1 VIPACK
7 LLNIV
12 NHSYQAEI
20 SDVTKE
26 GSNDF
31 SFRLNGHKH
40 VFQAASTAEQS
51 SWIVAIETK
60 ATEAKGLKEGL
71 IGSEGYKKHIERFST
86 FVLFLVSCH
95 QMYLHKEPS
104 ANTRLDKLGVGA
116 ATTGSS
122 LPSLSKSKERKET
135 STPRKSLETKAKE
148 TVKKDKVDSGSASS
162 SDIEKKDKKSKSR
175 SQSRKRSSIFGLLG
189 NKKDEQEVKKD
200 EKAEEKAEKQH
211 DKEIAKEEKKHE
223 KDVAKEHH
231 HHDKDVA
238 KEEKKHEK
246 EIAKEEHKHE
256 KELAKEEKKLE
267 KEEKQAEA
275 KASHQPSDVAEA
287 GAATVV
293 AAGKCF
299 VCMLGD

>member
-1 VIPACK
+1 MTF
-7 LLNIV
+7 L
-12 NHSYQAEI
+12 S
-20 SDVTKE
+20 
-26 GSNDF
+26 GSTGTNM
-31 SFRLNGHKH
+31 SFKPLQPPNSLAGLSRSRPKPLKPY
-40 VFQAASTAEQS
+40 VLRRVSLA
-51 SWIVAIETK
+51 VK
-60 ATEAKGLKEGL
+60 ATKSTLRDSVRCPFL
-71 IGSEGYKKHIERFST
+71 GSMPSN
-86 FVLFLVSCH
+86 VP
-95 QMYLHKEPS
+95 HKEPS
-104 ANTRLDKLGVGA
+104 ANTKLDKLGVGA

-162 SDIEKKDKKSKSR
+162 SDIERKDKKSKSR

-189 NKKDEQEVKKD
+189 NKKEEQEVKKE

-211 DKEIAKEEKKHE
+211 DNEIAKDEKKHA

-256 KELAKEEKKLE
+256 KELTKEEKKLE

-275 KASHQPSDVAEA
+275 KASHQPSDIAEA

-293 AAGKCF
+293 AAGEYS
-299 VCMLGD
+299 VCTLGD

>member
-1 VIPACK
+1 MTF
-7 LLNIV
+7 L
-12 NHSYQAEI
+12 S
-20 SDVTKE
+20 
-26 GSNDF
+26 G
-31 SFRLNGHKH
+31 
-40 VFQAASTAEQS
+40 STATNMSFKPLQPRNS
-51 SWIVAIETK
+51 LAGLSLSRPKPPRPKVLRRVSLAVK
-60 ATEAKGLKEGL
+60 ATKSILRD
-71 IGSEGYKKHIERFST
+71 SVRCP
-86 FVLFLVSCH
+86 FLGFMPSNVP
-95 QMYLHKEPS
+95 HKELS
-104 ANTRLDKLGVGA
+104 ANTKLDKLGVGA

-135 STPRKSLETKAKE
+135 STPRKSLETKVKE

-162 SDIEKKDKKSKSR
+162 SDIDKKDKKSKSR

-189 NKKDEQEVKKD
+189 NKKEEQEVKKD

-293 AAGKCF
+293 AAGKYF
-299 VCMLGD
+299 VCILGD

>member
-1 VIPACK
+1 VPLSIPTRK
-7 LLNIV
+7 LLYII
-12 NHSYQAEI
+12 NHPYQAEI

-60 ATEAKGLKEGL
+60 ATEVLRRISLAVKATKSTLRDSVRCPFL
-71 IGSEGYKKHIERFST
+71 GSMPSN
-86 FVLFLVSCH
+86 VP
-95 QMYLHKEPS
+95 HKEPS
-104 ANTRLDKLGVGA
+104 ANTKLDKLGVGA

-189 NKKDEQEVKKD
+189 NKKEEQEVKKE

-211 DKEIAKEEKKHE
+211 DKEIAKDEKKHA

-231 HHDKDVA
+231 H
-238 KEEKKHEK
+238 
-246 EIAKEEHKHE
+246 HE

-293 AAGKCF
+293 AAGKYS
-299 VCMLGD
+299 VCILGD